1 MSEISRAERVSRSE
15 SLRVFLNRRSFF
27 DPDSI
32 NLLRERENWKFLKKA
47 TVEKRFGK
55 GGDEKSNRIARYVF
69 RLNDSTLPYAC
80 LFAKEIRRY
89 SPRGCRITPVFLLH
103 SHSMLNS
110 ISSIRDVQLH
120 GRRRGGNSYFKRK
133 FRGNTWLRIS

>member
-1 MSEISRAERVSRSE
+1 MPPRHPNKSVRDFASGASFSKRKPSL
-15 SLRVFLNRRSFF
+15 LRVFLNRRSFF

-89 SPRGCRITPVFLLH
+89 SPSWLPNYAGIFTPFTFDA
-103 SHSMLNS
+103 NS
-110 ISSIRDVQLH
+110 ISSIRHVQLH
-120 GRRRGGNSYFKRK
+120 GRRRG
-133 FRGNTWLRIS
+133 W